1 MTGAPPRR
9 SMALV
14 VRALRVAIGLAVL
27 LPLIAF
33 GLITKDRRDQA
44 RTEAERIIVQETAVA
59 AEHIGRVL
67 ETQDS
72 ILRQI
77 DLVIRGLSWLEIES
91 SPAVARML
99 ADFADRRAH
108 IASVWIADEE
118 GRVRAGS
125 AAWAAGMSI
134 ADRGYFRAQQSAD
147 QGTAISEPMIGRV
160 SDQRVFTVSRR
171 RTTDDGSFAGVI
183 FVGVAAEYIE
193 GFFGSLIGTKGV
205 AVLIRPNGDL
215 LARNPPTERVQQL
228 GSDSQLM
235 QRLSTDRAHT
245 VAGIVAG
252 VYWGRSI
259 IDGRDRLY
267 GYQSV
272 EPYGLIASIGTNLD
286 DIYQPWWR
294 DTLRYGLI
302 TLLLTAL
309 LAAAATG
316 LLAAARRAETATAQ
330 ALDEAER
337 NVVAQR
343 RIDALE
349 RQNAVTRVVAGVAHE
364 FNNLLTPIVMG
375 AELLRERATGT
386 EEQRT
391 LDSMIGAADRGG
403 RLVADL
409 LSHIQNQFLRIEK
422 VAPLPAVEETVA
434 EFRAGLRD
442 GIALAFEATES
453 VPGILIDRH
462 QFQLA
467 LGHLLDNAQ
476 RAMPDGGTLTVRLAA
491 RSDGPDSG
499 DVRIA
504 VEDTGVG
511 MTPEVL
517 AQAREPFFTTAAY
530 RERPGLGLAMV
541 SGFVGQAGGT
551 LTIDSRP
558 GRGTR
563 VEMRLPIAPG

>member
-1 MTGAPPRR
+1 
-9 SMALV
+9 MAFL
-14 VRALRVAIGLAVL
+14 VRAVRVAIGLAVL
-27 LPLIAF
+27 VPLVAF
-33 GLITKDRRDQA
+33 GLITKDRWDQ
-44 RTEAERIIVQETAVA
+44 TTSEAERISVQETAVA

-67 ETQDS
+67 ETQES
-72 ILRQI
+72 ILQQI
-77 DLVIRGLSWLEIES
+77 DLVIRGLSWHEIET
-91 SPAVARML
+91 SPAVQRML
-99 ADFADRRAH
+99 SDFADRRAH
-108 IASVWIADEE
+108 VASVWMADEE

-125 AAWAAGMSI
+125 AAWAPGTSV
-134 ADRGYFRAQQSAD
+134 ADRGYFLAQRQAD
-147 QGTAISEPMIGRV
+147 QGTFVSEPIIGRV

-171 RTTDDGSFAGVI
+171 RTTEDGTFGGII

-193 GFFGSLIGTKGV
+193 GFFASLVRTDGV
-205 AVLIRPNGDL
+205 AVLIRPNGEL
-215 LARNPPTERVQQL
+215 LARSPPTLAMQRL
-228 GSDSQLM
+228 GPESQLM
-235 QRLSTDRAHT
+235 QRLAVDHMNMPSG
-245 VAGIVAG
+245 VVSG

-259 IDGRDRLY
+259 IDGRERLY

-272 EPYGLIASIGTNLD
+272 EPYGLIASVGTNVD

-309 LAAAATG
+309 LAAAAAG

-337 NVVAQR
+337 NIAAQR

-375 AELLRERATGT
+375 AEMLRERATGT
-386 EEQRT
+386 EERRT

-409 LSHIQNQFLRIEK
+409 LSHIQNQFLRVEK
-422 VAPLPAVEETVA
+422 VAPLPAIEECLA

-442 GIALAFEATES
+442 RITLDLDAAQP
-453 VPGILIDRH
+453 VPGILTDRR

-467 LGHLLDNAQ
+467 LCHLLDNAA
-476 RAMPDGGTLTVRLAA
+476 RAMPDGGAITVRLAA
-491 RSDGPDSG
+491 RPDGRDG
-499 DVRIA
+499 GHVRIA

-551 LTIDSRP
+551 LTIDSSP